1 MTIGAFRRH
10 MAANGCEPHPS
21 SGLVIQDDDKIH
33 RFRLAHDKPGKTSGA
48 YKLKEESDGF
58 WVGWVKDWVSGESFG
73 FHTATTRK
81 HSDAEKRRF
90 AELRATS
97 KAEAERRQADEYAAA
112 RMRAAKL
119 WSVCSDESDGNEY
132 LLRKQI
138 EAGPAR
144 VSRGLLVV
152 PVYNRGDL
160 VGLQY
165 IAPDGTKR
173 FMKDTEKK
181 GGYCEVSG
189 RAGTVYVCEGF
200 ATGMSIHA
208 ATGCTVVVAFDADNL
223 KPVCLGVVERHPAA
237 RVVVAN
243 DEDWF
248 TFDAKKVKAGDVRRL
263 TDRASDEWIDFR
275 RDGLLVNK
283 GRDAAMQAAVSIGAQ
298 CIGPDRHG
306 DWNDV
311 HVSDGLD
318 AVRAALEAL
327 PVIEVQRD
335 DYEHYAGYELE
346 DVPASGMNISNQQ
359 MLAREIRP
367 QGYIGKKYYF
377 FPRTTGDIEEMTT
390 SDLRSDLNLY
400 HLARK
405 SFYSQFF
412 QNEQDATG
420 KNVVNNISPIL
431 MEMCKD
437 KGKFDA
443 DRVRSVGVWMDSDGT
458 IVANLGGGLYI
469 PGRGF
474 MDHSEYE
481 SPSVYVSAPKTVD
494 IDIEPLTN
502 AEAVKLRHVCESLR
516 WKNDINGSL
525 LAGWIYAAILSGIL
539 RWRPHIFITGQKGS
553 GKTTVI
559 QRIVRQVLSGWS
571 VNEDG
576 GTTEAGFRR
585 KLGNRARPV
594 VSDEME
600 SENEQQQKL
609 MDQIFYM
616 ARKSSSGAEYSNA
629 YVDITIHSSFC
640 FGAINPNIK
649 AGADQDRITVMELI
663 PDNTEGAR
671 QRWKAVERQLRDV
684 VTKDYGRALIRR
696 AIDNADSYMKN
707 VEVFEDELAE
717 ILGNARSAEQFAPMV
732 AGLYALHST
741 NVISPDKAREWVK
754 QQDWEFFREADEGSD
769 SEKLVAHL
777 MTSLVE
783 WQIGDRNSKAAVAA
797 LIAHIQGRGVNEGAA
812 REAIARYGMKVE
824 DDHLLIAN
832 SKSRIGELLRD
843 TAWRV
848 PKNTLLRYP
857 GAEKGD
863 KPVWFGAGVVSRC
876 IKIPLAGLIDGFE
889 AHGAGVDEGPF

>member
-1 MTIGAFRRH
+1 MTIEAFRRH
-10 MAANGCEPHPS
+10 MSSNGCDPHPS
-21 SGLVIQDDDKIH
+21 AAVVIQDDDKIH
-33 RFRLAHDKPGKTSGA
+33 RFRLAHDKPGKMSGA
-48 YKLKEESDGF
+48 YRLKEEADGF

-73 FHTATTRK
+73 FHTASTRK
-81 HSDAEKRRF
+81 HSDAEKARF
-90 AELRATS
+90 AGLRAQS
-97 KAEAERRQADEYAAA
+97 KAAAEARQAAEYEAA
-112 RMRAAKL
+112 RVRAVKL
-119 WSVCSDESDGNEY
+119 WSVCSEDTEGNEY
-132 LLRKQI
+132 LGRKKVDG
-138 EAGPAR
+138 GPAR

-152 PVYNRGDL
+152 PVHKAGVL

-173 FMKDTEKK
+173 FMKDTEKR
-181 GGYCEVSG
+181 GGYCEIAG
-189 RAGTVYVCEGF
+189 RAGCVYVCEGF

-223 KPVCLGVVERHPAA
+223 KPVAMGVSDLHKGA
-237 RVVVAN
+237 RVVIAN

-248 TFDAKKVKAGDVRRL
+248 TFDPKKVKAGDVRRM
-263 TDRASDEWIDFR
+263 TDRASPEWDDFR

-283 GRDAAMQAAVSIGAQ
+283 GRDAAMQAAVAIGAQ

-311 HVSDGLD
+311 HVEDGLD
-318 AVRAALEAL
+318 AVRNALEAL
-327 PVIEVQRD
+327 PVIEQEYPEYDYSEPYEDAGSGGTMRD
-335 DYEHYAGYELE
+335 
-346 DVPASGMNISNQQ
+346 I
-359 MLAREIRP
+359 LAREIRP

-377 FPRTTGDIEEMTT
+377 FPRTTGDIEEMMT
-390 SDLRSDLNLY
+390 SDLKSDLNLY
-400 HLARK
+400 HLARR
-405 SFYSQFF
+405 SFYEQFF
-412 QNEQDATG
+412 QEPKDAAG
-420 KNVVNNISPIL
+420 KTLISTVSPIL

-443 DRVRSVGVWMDSDGT
+443 DRVRSVGVWRDDDGT
-458 IVANLGGGLYI
+458 VVANLGGGLYI

-474 MDHSEYE
+474 MDHSEYD
-481 SPSVYVSAPKTVD
+481 SDSVYVSAPKTVNID
-494 IDIEPLTN
+494 IDPLTS
-502 AEAVKLRHVCESLR
+502 AEAVKLRYVCESLR

-525 LAGWIYAAILSGIL
+525 LAGWIYAAVLSGLL

-559 QRIVRQVLSGWS
+559 QRIVRQVLAGWS

-600 SENEQQQKL
+600 SENEQQQRL

-684 VTKDYGRALIRR
+684 VTKDFGRALIRR
-696 AIDNADSYMKN
+696 AIDNADVYLKN

-717 ILGNARSAEQFAPMV
+717 ILGSARSAEQFAPMV

-741 NVISPDKAREWVK
+741 NEITADRARDWVK
-754 QQDWEFFREADEGSD
+754 QQDWEFFKDADEGSD

-783 WQIGDRNSKAAVAA
+783 WQIGDRNTKATVAS
-797 LIAHIQGRGVNEGAA
+797 LIAHVQNKGLNEVSAKDALA
-812 REAIARYGMKVE
+812 RHGMKVE
-824 DDHLLIAN
+824 DDVLLVAN
-832 SKSRIGELLRD
+832 SKSRIGELLKD

-876 IKIPLAGLIDGFE
+876 IRIPIVGLIDGLDADSVADNE
-889 AHGAGVDEGPF
+889 QPF